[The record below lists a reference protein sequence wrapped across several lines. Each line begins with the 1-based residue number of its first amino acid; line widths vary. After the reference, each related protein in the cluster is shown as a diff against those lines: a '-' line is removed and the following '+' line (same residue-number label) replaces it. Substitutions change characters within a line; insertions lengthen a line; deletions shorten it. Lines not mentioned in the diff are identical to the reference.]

1 MEWIR
6 DYVQEGGGARFLE
19 RMYFGTRSFCE
30 HMNLVSQVCRLTGN
44 RELVFLFGYILG
56 MKECY
61 MDSMEMFP
69 FRSAEGK
76 V

>member
-1 MEWIR
+1 MDSR
-6 DYVQEGGGARFLE
+6 LRPRGRGSSVLRA

-61 MDSMEMFP
+61 MDSMEMFS